1 MLKSF
6 AEDLKSVREE
16 KNISLKDIS
25 ARTRLNVSILE
36 NLENGEF
43 SFQPQTYIRAFLKQY
58 IISIGLDPEEILFD
72 YDLARS
78 GKYKSKR
85 QNVSAVSEE
94 SIAGINAKDQ
104 KTEVKNSKEKI
115 ADKLKFCS
123 VCCNI
128 TEDEVCRICSSSK
141 RSSNVICVVEEP
153 QDVFAVEKTNEFK
166 GLYHVL
172 HGIISPLDG
181 IGPNDIKISELLIR
195 LGKENGQRVEE
206 LILALNPTVEG
217 ETTILYLSKLLRP
230 LDIKITRIA
239 RGIPIGSDLEF
250 ADEVTLAKA
259 LEGRVTV

>member
-1 MLKSF
+1 MVSTSDALDSLIEEFSKLPQIGRKT
-6 AEDLKSVREE
+6 AQRLAMYITRQPREE
-16 KNISLKDIS
+16 VEKFSRAL
-25 ARTRLNVSILE
+25 LE
-36 NLENGEF
+36 
-43 SFQPQTYIRAFLKQY
+43 
-58 IISIGLDPEEILFD
+58 
-72 YDLARS
+72 
-78 GKYKSKR
+78 
-85 QNVSAVSEE
+85 
-94 SIAGINAKDQ
+94 AK
-104 KTEVKNSKEKI
+104 
-115 ADKLKFCS
+115 DKLKFCS

>member
-1 MLKSF
+1 MVSTSDALDSLIEEFSKLPQIGRKT
-6 AEDLKSVREE
+6 AQRLAMYITRQPREE
-16 KNISLKDIS
+16 VEKFSRAL
-25 ARTRLNVSILE
+25 LE
-36 NLENGEF
+36 
-43 SFQPQTYIRAFLKQY
+43 TK
-58 IISIGLDPEEILFD
+58 
-72 YDLARS
+72 
-78 GKYKSKR
+78 
-85 QNVSAVSEE
+85 
-94 SIAGINAKDQ
+94 
-104 KTEVKNSKEKI
+104 
-115 ADKLKFCS
+115 DKLKFCS

-141 RSSNVICVVEEP
+141 RSLNVICVVEEP

>member
-1 MLKSF
+1 MVSTSDALDSLIEEFSKLPQIGRKT
-6 AEDLKSVREE
+6 AQRLAMYITRQPREE
-16 KNISLKDIS
+16 VEKFSRALLETKDRLK
-25 ARTRLNVSILE
+25 L
-36 NLENGEF
+36 
-43 SFQPQTYIRAFLKQY
+43 
-58 IISIGLDPEEILFD
+58 
-72 YDLARS
+72 
-78 GKYKSKR
+78 
-85 QNVSAVSEE
+85 
-94 SIAGINAKDQ
+94 
-104 KTEVKNSKEKI
+104 
-115 ADKLKFCS
+115 CS

-181 IGPNDIKISELLIR
+181 IGPNDIKIRELLAR
-195 LGKENGQRVEE
+195 LGNENGQRVEE

-217 ETTILYLSKLLRP
+217 ETTILYLSRLLKP
-230 LDIKITRIA
+230 LEIKITRIA